1 MRDGIYKA
9 YFGAG
14 DIKHLGLV
22 AVKDGTITGTD
33 ITHFITGSFTRS
45 GNRFKG
51 QLTLTRHTSREDFQ
65 EIAYLDVID
74 ATFEGVGG
82 ETFGEFDAEVV
93 QKRGLRVWVKFQRI
107 CGV

>member
-9 YFGAG
+9 YFGTG
-14 DIKHLGLV
+14 DIKQLGLV
-22 AVKDGTITGTD
+22 TVKDQVITGTD
-33 ITHFITGSFTRS
+33 ITHFITGRFTRS
-45 GNRFKG
+45 GNHFKG
-51 QLTLTRHTSREDFQ
+51 QLTLTRHTAREDFK

-74 ATFEGVGG
+74 ATFEGDGG

-93 QKRGLRVWVKFQRI
+93 QKQGLRVWVKFQRI